1 MGRRAKV
8 VKKAPS
14 QISYP
19 LHRLLAGQNVRI
31 ELRTIIQAQDPD
43 TAELGAGG
51 GGTVDVDAVG
61 NTGGILAAQAY
72 NLSAARLL
80 IEPCQ
85 AAYLAITPERHRG
98 RVAAH
103 HDRTLALGR

>member
-1 MGRRAKV
+1 MGRRAQV

-19 LHRLLAGQNVRI
+19 LHRLLARENVCVELGPIVQTQN
-31 ELRTIIQAQDPD
+31 THA
-43 TAELGAGG
+43 AELGAGG

-61 NTGGILAAQAY
+61 DAGGILAAQAY

-85 AAYLAITPERHRG
+85 AAYLALTPERHRG
-98 RVAAH
+98 RVTAH
-103 HDRTLALGR
+103 HNRTLALGR